1 MDLCDQ
7 CGNKSLMPEHYS
19 DVCLCKKCSMKLLSS
34 TWKNKEY
41 DSNEE
46 IDRQMEKVIKLAGK
60 YSYSPKVIEG
70 LSSFFSSKKI
80 DGLYRK
86 FSGGCGQKI
95 IVCSDR
101 LIIKTEADFD
111 IKEIRK
117 AYKRMCAG
125 KRGAIGIGDY
135 VSAQQ
140 ATQIVSMAIGNIV
153 PGRGFIK
160 SGIKALGSGVASNA
174 ISGNVS
180 YNEKPQKSETYE
192 ENGISYKKEKYFIF
206 TKMTVLSAVVA
217 FIFAYSL
224 QKSVSDSSMAG
235 FILLGVVAYV
245 ALIMSGYTGKWESE
259 LKNPYIFLIPDSP
272 LKKMWYATLME
283 HVKAFADGCIICI
296 PIGIFWHVPVIEII
310 YCILIYTVL
319 QADRLYTMVIVQSL
333 LGEVFGKT
341 GQSLLRMF
349 IQMALLG
356 VGAGVGVLAAVLISQ
371 TLIFPI
377 VLIYGLMITVAM
389 GAIALL
395 RFDTMEQFV

>member
-180 YNEKPQKSETYE
+180 
-192 ENGISYKKEKYFIF
+192 
-206 TKMTVLSAVVA
+206 
-217 FIFAYSL
+217 
-224 QKSVSDSSMAG
+224 
-235 FILLGVVAYV
+235 
-245 ALIMSGYTGKWESE
+245 
-259 LKNPYIFLIPDSP
+259 
-272 LKKMWYATLME
+272 
-283 HVKAFADGCIICI
+283 
-296 PIGIFWHVPVIEII
+296 
-310 YCILIYTVL
+310 
-319 QADRLYTMVIVQSL
+319 
-333 LGEVFGKT
+333 
-341 GQSLLRMF
+341 
-349 IQMALLG
+349 
-356 VGAGVGVLAAVLISQ
+356 
-371 TLIFPI
+371 
-377 VLIYGLMITVAM
+377 
-389 GAIALL
+389 
-395 RFDTMEQFV
+395 

>member
-174 ISGNVS
+174 ISENVS
-180 YNEKPQKSETYE
+180 YNEKPQKSETLNISSGDKKIYYAEYDIVTFYGPISE
-192 ENGISYKKEKYFIF
+192 EEY
-206 TKMTVLSAVVA
+206 
-217 FIFAYSL
+217 
-224 QKSVSDSSMAG
+224 G
-235 FILLGVVAYV
+235 FIRFQNSHLADESNMDVIFCFVNTKSKVNQANEIYNYIQSQIASINESKLNNVMEQPQMTEKNEAIQVPDQILKYKELFDVGAITEEEFTAKKKQLLG
-245 ALIMSGYTGKWESE
+245 L
-259 LKNPYIFLIPDSP
+259 
-272 LKKMWYATLME
+272 
-283 HVKAFADGCIICI
+283 
-296 PIGIFWHVPVIEII
+296 
-310 YCILIYTVL
+310 
-319 QADRLYTMVIVQSL
+319 
-333 LGEVFGKT
+333 
-341 GQSLLRMF
+341 
-349 IQMALLG
+349 
-356 VGAGVGVLAAVLISQ
+356 
-371 TLIFPI
+371 
-377 VLIYGLMITVAM
+377 
-389 GAIALL
+389 
-395 RFDTMEQFV
+395 

>member
-70 LSSFFSSKKI
+70 LSSFFS
-80 DGLYRK
+80 
-86 FSGGCGQKI
+86 GQKI

-180 YNEKPQKSETYE
+180 YNEKPQKSETLNISSGDKKIYYAEYDIVTFYGPISE
-192 ENGISYKKEKYFIF
+192 EEY
-206 TKMTVLSAVVA
+206 
-217 FIFAYSL
+217 
-224 QKSVSDSSMAG
+224 G
-235 FILLGVVAYV
+235 FIRFQNSHLADESNMDVIFCFVNTKSKVNQANEIYNYIQSQIASINESKLNNVMEQPQMTEKNEAIQVPDQILKYKELFDVGAITEEEFTAKKKQLLG
-245 ALIMSGYTGKWESE
+245 L
-259 LKNPYIFLIPDSP
+259 
-272 LKKMWYATLME
+272 
-283 HVKAFADGCIICI
+283 
-296 PIGIFWHVPVIEII
+296 
-310 YCILIYTVL
+310 
-319 QADRLYTMVIVQSL
+319 
-333 LGEVFGKT
+333 
-341 GQSLLRMF
+341 
-349 IQMALLG
+349 
-356 VGAGVGVLAAVLISQ
+356 
-371 TLIFPI
+371 
-377 VLIYGLMITVAM
+377 
-389 GAIALL
+389 
-395 RFDTMEQFV
+395 